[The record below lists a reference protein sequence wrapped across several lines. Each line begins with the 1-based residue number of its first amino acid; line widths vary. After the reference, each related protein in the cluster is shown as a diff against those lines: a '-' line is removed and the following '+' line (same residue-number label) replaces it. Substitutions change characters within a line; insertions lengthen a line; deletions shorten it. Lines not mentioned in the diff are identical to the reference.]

1 MYFFYFLFLLKIRR
15 KTGQFTKRQGRG
27 DATVTWGVALDSSR
41 QGALNDVLIL

>member
-1 MYFFYFLFLLKIRR
+1 MYFLFFIFIKIRR